1 MKMMKKFMMGA
12 ATFCCMMI
20 TGVALTACGSDD
32 SGGNDNNPSA
42 LKGVIMEVK
51 FLEPED
57 VLDVCDATISLNDGA
72 EEAITSPNWTKR
84 VTYNGLPAHFSIDMK
99 MTKKDGKDW
108 DNEKI
113 YSVYILPVSYSL
125 SVFNAKGDTAIVVP
139 HYVSTPQNYKG
150 VQQMD
155 IAFKKFKEYSNNI
168 TLQKDGTVGYE

>member
-1 MKMMKKFMMGA
+1 
-12 ATFCCMMI
+12 
-20 TGVALTACGSDD
+20 
-32 SGGNDNNPSA
+32 
-42 LKGVIMEVK
+42 MEVK

-125 SVFNAKGDTAIVVP
+125 SVFNAKGEII
-139 HYVSTPQNYKG
+139 G
-150 VQQMD
+150 
-155 IAFKKFKEYSNNI
+155 
-168 TLQKDGTVGYE
+168 